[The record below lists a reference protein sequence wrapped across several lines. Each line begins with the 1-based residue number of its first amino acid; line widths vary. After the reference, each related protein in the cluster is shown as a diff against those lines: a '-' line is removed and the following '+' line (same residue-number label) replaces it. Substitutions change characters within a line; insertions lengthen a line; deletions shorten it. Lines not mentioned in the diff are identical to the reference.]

1 LSLSLKKKPKHDF
14 QCIFDQLKRQVCI
27 LSVLPRYRVARLL
40 IEYWSMSVAGC
51 KNKQYLFDRFLMFAK
66 ISLKHRRDKKVE
78 INWIVQ
84 ASGKKMGN
92 GEVQKLCHN
101 SRPKI

>member
-1 LSLSLKKKPKHDF
+1 
-14 QCIFDQLKRQVCI
+14 
-27 LSVLPRYRVARLL
+27 LPRYRVARLP
-40 IEYWSMSVAGC
+40 IEYWYEAGC
-51 KNKQYLFDRFLMFAK
+51 KNKQYLFDRFPMFAK